1 MNLLQAH
8 ILAFGWPVPLANYFW
23 AFFSRLLSNCTNFS
37 PIWLRN
43 QWMRFCIV
51 SFGERNT
58 LPQTHTHTLTISRT
72 LVFTSRRP
80 LLGSHP
86 PDRRRGKDAGVDN
99 NVYECTSKALDQL
112 ERDGE
117 AHGSAEAQQQSVSQ
131 LTVRSVYMRSV
142 LTVIV
147 VVTCS
152 ANANGAG
159 LTAATDRA
167 GHLW

>member
-1 MNLLQAH
+1 LVGLCRWPT
-8 ILAFGWPVPLANYFW
+8 IFGRFLVVYYRIAQI
-23 AFFSRLLSNCTNFS
+23 SRPFGCGTNGCVFAS
-37 PIWLRN
+37 FRS
-43 QWMRFCIV
+43 V
-51 SFGERNT
+51 SE
-58 LPQTHTHTLTISRT
+58 THSLKRTHTLTISRT